1 MKSESTTMNQ
11 QWERLEHRL
20 EAHNRRLLDDL
31 NPPGSDASIQILEQ
45 KIGIKLP
52 IDFVEC
58 LKVHDGQKGKQEGLF
73 SGLEFLSSA
82 RILAEWMVWQRLFKN
97 GDFDG
102 LQAQSGAGVQSVW
115 WNPRWIPFTY
125 NGAGDHLCLDLDP
138 ASGGQVG
145 QVIAIWHDD
154 GARKKKANNF
164 AQWFEM
170 VVDQTV

>member
-1 MKSESTTMNQ
+1 MENNIIEKQWTNFKNRLKIQNQ
-11 QWERLEHRL
+11 P
-20 EAHNRRLLDDL
+20 LLADL
-31 NPPGSDASIQILEQ
+31 NPPATDATISLIEE

-52 IDFVEC
+52 MDFIHC

-73 SGLEFLSSA
+73 SGLEFLSST
-82 RILAEWMVWQRLFKN
+82 RILAEWMVWQRLFEN

-102 LQAQSGAGVQSVW
+102 FQVQSGAGIQPVW

-125 NGAGDHLCLDLDP
+125 NGMGDHLCLDLDP

-154 GARKKKANNF
+154 GARKKKADNF